1 MTQKT
6 GTATYGQN
14 RKERGPNVWREIEQD
29 IRGAHF
35 NRRFTSLREQSRV
48 RRVLAVAD
56 VFLNSRLIAVVLFR
70 LKRRLQRLHVPVF
83 PALLDRLCILGFNV
97 NLGDYTDIGGG
108 LYLPHGNV
116 VVDGLVCIGRNCV
129 IAPWVT
135 IGTNGTVAG
144 PHIGDNVFIG
154 TGAKVLGAIRIGDGA
169 RIGANAV
176 VIDDV
181 PPGTTVVGIPARPVR
196 GHRDAVRAA
205 ADTSATMQSHPDSA
219 PRTPDLPGGDL

>member
-1 MTQKT
+1 M
-6 GTATYGQN
+6 GRIG
-14 RKERGPNVWREIEQD
+14 KEREPDVWREIQED

-35 NRRFTSLREQSRV
+35 NRRFTSLREQSRS
-48 RRVLAVAD
+48 RRVLAVVD
-56 VFLNSRLIAVVLFR
+56 VILNSRLIAVVLFR
-70 LKRRLQRLHVPVF
+70 LKRRLQRLHVPVI

-97 NLGDYTDIGGG
+97 NLGSYTDIGGG

-116 VVDGLVCIGRNCV
+116 VVDGLVRIGRNCV

-135 IGTNGTVAG
+135 VGTNGSVAG

-154 TGAKVLGAIRIGDGA
+154 TGAKVLGAIRIGDGV

-176 VIDDV
+176 VLDDV

-196 GHRDAVRAA
+196 GHGAA
-205 ADTSATMQSHPDSA
+205 AHAAAGMSVATQSIPDSA
-219 PRTPDLPGGDL
+219 PRTPDVPGGDL